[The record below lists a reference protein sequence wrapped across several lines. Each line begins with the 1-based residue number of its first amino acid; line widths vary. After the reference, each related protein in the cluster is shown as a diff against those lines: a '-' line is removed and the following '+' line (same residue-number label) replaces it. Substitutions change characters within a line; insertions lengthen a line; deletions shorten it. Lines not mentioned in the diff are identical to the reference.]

1 MAATMAGALKAP
13 LMAIFLVT
21 EMTASFAYILPVA
34 IGAGMAYGI
43 VRIADAFIRPNK

>member
-1 MAATMAGALKAP
+1 
-13 LMAIFLVT
+13 MAIFLVT